1 MRKILNLLFLQFE
14 TVFALKKYMILIIAM
29 GIFLGFII
37 PEMMTFG
44 GALFIMATCYST
56 AFYEEKSKMNYLI
69 YSLPIKP
76 KEYILSRYIF
86 VAINTL
92 IATIVSLVLYT
103 GLISLNIV
111 TISELGPLW
120 PFIYIMIGIG
130 IFVMT
135 ILIPLELTLGFEKGR
150 IAMVFLVV
158 FPMVFSTELIKYLP
172 NINFDMLIVKILI
185 VLCIFTLILSS
196 YFITSNLYA
205 KKDI

>member
-1 MRKILNLLFLQFE
+1 MKRILNLLFLQFE
-14 TVFALKKYMILIIAM
+14 TVFALKKYMALVIAM
-29 GIFLGFII
+29 GIFLGFISPQMI
-37 PEMMTFG
+37 TFS
-44 GALFIMATCYST
+44 GALYIMATCYST
-56 AFYEEKSKMNYLI
+56 AFYEEKSKMNHLI

-92 IATIVSLVLYT
+92 IATIISSVLYI

-120 PFIYIMIGIG
+120 SLIYIMMGIG
-130 IFVMT
+130 IFMMA
-135 ILIPLELTLGFEKGR
+135 ILIPLELILGFEKGR
-150 IAMVFLVV
+150 IAIVFLSV
-158 FPMVFSTELIKYLP
+158 FPMVFSTELMKYLP
-172 NINFDMLIVKILI
+172 KIDFDMLVVKVLV
-185 VLCIFTLILSS
+185 VLCIFILILSS

>member
-29 GIFLGFII
+29 GIFLGFINH
-37 PEMMTFG
+37 EMMTFG

>member
-1 MRKILNLLFLQFE
+1 MISTIYRLNFF
-14 TVFALKKYMILIIAM
+14 KYS
-29 GIFLGFII
+29 
-37 PEMMTFG
+37 
-44 GALFIMATCYST
+44 Y
-56 AFYEEKSKMNYLI
+56 
-69 YSLPIKP
+69 
-76 KEYILSRYIF
+76 
-86 VAINTL
+86 
-92 IATIVSLVLYT
+92 
-103 GLISLNIV
+103 
-111 TISELGPLW
+111 ISELGPLW

-158 FPMVFSTELIKYLP
+158 FPMVFSSELIKYLP
-172 NINFDMLIVKILI
+172 NINFDMLIVKVLI

>member
-29 GIFLGFII
+29 GIFLGFIN

-135 ILIPLELTLGFEKGR
+135 ILIPL
-150 IAMVFLVV
+150 VV
-158 FPMVFSTELIKYLP
+158 FPMVFSSELIKYLP
-172 NINFDMLIVKILI
+172 NINFDMLIVKVLI

>member
-14 TVFALKKYMILIIAM
+14 TVFALKKYMILIITM
-29 GIFLGFII
+29 GIFLGFIN

-92 IATIVSLVLYT
+92 IATIISLVLYT

-172 NINFDMLIVKILI
+172 NINFDMLIVKVLI

>member
-29 GIFLGFII
+29 GIFLGFIN

-150 IAMVFLVV
+150 IAMVF
-158 FPMVFSTELIKYLP
+158 SSELIKYLP
-172 NINFDMLIVKILI
+172 NINFDMLIVKVLI

>member
-29 GIFLGFII
+29 GIFLGFIN
-37 PEMMTFG
+37 PEMMTLG